1 MSINNIFCL
10 PGDGWSLKPLTLP
23 CGLRQDFN
31 TKYLAATMAVV
42 LIIGPFFS
50 GHLKPGEGTKGRAA
64 MLTNMRY
71 HTSVI
76 ISLFT
81 ALGTLAESSRRIMKL
96 GAFSDRIAE
105 LEDVAK
111 EISSGQPFLL
121 LPAHKVHDPRVL

>member
-1 MSINNIFCL
+1 
-10 PGDGWSLKPLTLP
+10 
-23 CGLRQDFN
+23 
-31 TKYLAATMAVV
+31 MAVV

-81 ALGTLAESSRRIMKL
+81 SLGTLAESSRRIMKL

-111 EISSGQPFLL
+111 EILSGLSSNPPSVLELFPAFSSPPFHFPSVPSLAFPSL
-121 LPAHKVHDPRVL
+121 RFLSSPYLT